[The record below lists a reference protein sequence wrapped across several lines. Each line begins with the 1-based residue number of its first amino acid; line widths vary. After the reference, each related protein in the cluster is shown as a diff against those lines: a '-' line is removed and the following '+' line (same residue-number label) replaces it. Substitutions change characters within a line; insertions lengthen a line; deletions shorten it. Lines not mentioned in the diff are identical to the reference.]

1 MTFNLKLK
9 AVNLTWTKNSQGSN
23 DKNDIENVI
32 DILSQGGES
41 ENKRNMEKC
50 RAKRW
55 NEI

>member
-9 AVNLTWTKNSQGSN
+9 AVNLTWTKNSQGS
-23 DKNDIENVI
+23 
-32 DILSQGGES
+32 LFLPQGGES